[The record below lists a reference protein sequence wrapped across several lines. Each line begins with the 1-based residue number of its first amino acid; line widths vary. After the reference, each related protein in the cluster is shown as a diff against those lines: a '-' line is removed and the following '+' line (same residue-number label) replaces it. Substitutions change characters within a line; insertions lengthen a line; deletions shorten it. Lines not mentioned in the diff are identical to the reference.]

1 MDFVEMF
8 NASSTK
14 VCSYN
19 RKLISSGHSEKHT
32 VTNARFSSVLY
43 RLNSNADAN
52 GLLVTTVS
60 SQYLFSIFF
69 FILFAT
75 CQAPMICVYD
85 AVCVFGVAFL
95 KFCTVLSK

>member
-1 MDFVEMF
+1 MF
-8 NASSTK
+8 NASSPK

-32 VTNARFSSVLY
+32 VTNARFSSVPY
-43 RLNSNADAN
+43 GLNSNADAD

-60 SQYLFSIFF
+60 SQYLFSGSHI
-69 FILFAT
+69 AT
-75 CQAPMICVYD
+75 CQAPMIWVFD
-85 AVCVFGVAFL
+85 AVCVLGVAFL